1 MSITVWTERQ
11 TGKWTDCVFSAYG
24 MALEYGG
31 FSAFP
36 LGAGTAAEREAFA
49 GPQANDKSGT
59 TLEQAD
65 ALSLAR
71 YGITLPTLKGTLA
84 NALAAPNQALVVTGN
99 YSRLSGNSAL
109 VKDVYAWNN
118 YDTKNPLPSVDHA
131 VTIITNP
138 DGTLTWLDPTAK
150 EGSTGVPVTAA
161 EVEQFAGSSRVNY
174 PVRVIQQGALAA
186 TGGVAATGNAT
197 SGTPSVALVDNA
209 NIILNKLTAGT
220 SMDTFTQSDLDTLVQ
235 IFSYSKDK
243 NGNALTTAQIN
254 TFQTVMQPSVGK
266 PYALAAP
273 VWMAAMDQLGMRS
286 DFFDQVKS
294 ALDPLAIIV
303 AILSKL
309 TNPANWIHLGAMAAG
324 VALVGFGLYVVTK
337 DVIQSPDS
345 GGGATPMPI
354 ILKEGA

>member
-1 MSITVWTERQ
+1 MSITVWTEQQ

-59 TLEQAD
+59 TLKQAD

-186 TGGVAATGNAT
+186 TGNAT
-197 SGTPSVALVDNA
+197 VDNISPVMQGILGPYEGRTFADLLKDPSNA
-209 NIILNKLTAGT
+209 NINWSKVMSTLGKSPTDTLTAQDITKLSGVLVGGKINPLDLGT
-220 SMDTFTQSDLDTLVQ
+220 GFNAVADLITNNPLSAIAGALV
-235 IFSYSKDK
+235 S
-243 NGNALTTAQIN
+243 
-254 TFQTVMQPSVGK
+254 
-266 PYALAAP
+266 
-273 VWMAAMDQLGMRS
+273 
-286 DFFDQVKS
+286 
-294 ALDPLAIIV
+294 IV
-303 AILSKL
+303 SKL

-345 GGGATPMPI
+345 GGGAPPMPI